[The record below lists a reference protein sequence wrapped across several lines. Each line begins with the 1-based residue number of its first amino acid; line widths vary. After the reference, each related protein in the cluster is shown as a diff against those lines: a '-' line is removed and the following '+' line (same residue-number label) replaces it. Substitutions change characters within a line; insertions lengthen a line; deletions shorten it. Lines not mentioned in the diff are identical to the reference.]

1 MSIPASML
9 VATFFMFRNGASATT
24 PSAAQPAAPG
34 DMPLTHSIVKGV
46 VVGIG
51 DEFMLV
57 LTLVLLDTL
66 PMQQAVSTALVRFIP
81 QASLRSAFAVMLVEM
96 GVFIMYPEQRRTA
109 LPAAR
114 CARHV
119 TSPIPCASNAYV
131 WEEVSARGRHQ

>member
-1 MSIPASML
+1 MGIPASML
-9 VATFFMFRNGASATT
+9 VATFFMFRNRASATP

-34 DMPLTHSIVKGV
+34 DMPLTHSIVMGV

-51 DEFMLV
+51 DGFMLV
-57 LTLVLLDTL
+57 PALVLLDTL

-81 QASLRSAFAVMLVEM
+81 QAT
-96 GVFIMYPEQRRTA
+96 GVLAERVRRDARRDGRFQEQRRTA

-114 CARHV
+114 CATHV